1 MIIAATLF
9 GVYCFVLGRSGML
22 ERRELVNERTRISAI
37 NASLVEENK
46 ALETLI
52 RERPEEITAR
62 AATRAGYAAPGERRI
77 IFENTA
83 GDGTPAENDRREERS
98 RRLHWWR
105 TGYGIVSV
113 CLIGAL
119 VFIRLR
125 REDFR
130 DDE

>member
-37 NASLVEENK
+37 NASLVEENA
-46 ALETLI
+46 ALEALI
-52 RERPEEITAR
+52 RDRPGDITAH
-62 AATRAGYAAPGERRI
+62 AAHRAGYAAPGERRV
-77 IFENTA
+77 IFVNTTRDA
-83 GDGTPAENDRREERS
+83 VPAENDRREERS

-119 VFIRLR
+119 VVIRLR